1 MVLIVGVNMV
11 YKQYDSVVLDYLLQ
25 LYFRLY
31 EKCYE

>member
-11 YKQYDSVVLDYLLQ
+11 YKWQDSVVLDYLLQ

-31 EKCYE
+31 EKFYE